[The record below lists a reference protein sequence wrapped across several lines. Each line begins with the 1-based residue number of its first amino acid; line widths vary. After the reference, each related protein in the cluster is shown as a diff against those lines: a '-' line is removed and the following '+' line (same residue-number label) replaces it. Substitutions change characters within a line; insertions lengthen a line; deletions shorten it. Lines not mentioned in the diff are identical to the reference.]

1 MRIIV
6 NRLTTL
12 LRRTGIGH
20 YTHELL
26 RCLRDL
32 TPPGAIGEFPGRMG
46 GSAFCAVQWLR
57 KLRIFSERG
66 VASELYSSTSQGQN
80 FSQRAQA
87 GKQALMA
94 RYFQWVNKWQ
104 TFDLY
109 HEPNFIPMPCDL
121 PTVAT
126 LHDLSILLH
135 PEWHPARR
143 VFHFERYFHQG
154 LKRCVHFL
162 AISEY
167 GRQEIIKTLGI
178 PPEKITRTYMGIRP
192 GLAPLPGKMVGE
204 ILKGLGLPR
213 NYLLYLGTIE
223 PRKNVLRLL
232 RAYCAIP
239 ENLRKLWPL
248 VLVGGWGWN
257 THDVAEFMHQEA
269 RHRGVLHL
277 GYLEEEYLPVLYN
290 GARALVYPSLY
301 EGFGMPPI
309 EMMACGGA
317 VLASTAGALVE
328 TVGSKAH
335 LVDPED
341 DDGWRAA
348 LMRIVQ
354 DEDWWKSLRQGAQEV
369 AQAYSWENCARA
381 TLRVYRSACE
391 KEKGDRQVFC

>member
-1 MRIIV
+1 
-6 NRLTTL
+6 
-12 LRRTGIGH
+12 
-20 YTHELL
+20 
-26 RCLRDL
+26 
-32 TPPGAIGEFPGRMG
+32 
-46 GSAFCAVQWLR
+46 
-57 KLRIFSERG
+57 
-66 VASELYSSTSQGQN
+66 
-80 FSQRAQA
+80 
-87 GKQALMA
+87 
-94 RYFQWVNKWQ
+94 
-104 TFDLY
+104 
-109 HEPNFIPMPCDL
+109 
-121 PTVAT
+121 
-126 LHDLSILLH
+126 
-135 PEWHPARR
+135 
-143 VFHFERYFHQG
+143 
-154 LKRCVHFL
+154 
-162 AISEY
+162 
-167 GRQEIIKTLGI
+167 
-178 PPEKITRTYMGIRP
+178 
-192 GLAPLPGKMVGE
+192 
-204 ILKGLGLPR
+204 
-213 NYLLYLGTIE
+213 
-223 PRKNVLRLL
+223 
-232 RAYCAIP
+232 
-239 ENLRKLWPL
+239 
-248 VLVGGWGWN
+248 
-257 THDVAEFMHQEA
+257 MHQEA